1 MRNRLF
7 WIQSAV
13 ILAVVVFSGICAL
26 SQENVKFVDDSA
38 FAERMR
44 PRAVFLHED
53 HNQKAGI
60 EECNKCHHMYN
71 GGKLVEDE
79 SSEDK
84 QCSACHLGKK
94 GESLLDLA
102 TLYHR
107 QCKGCHVENKKG
119 PIMCNECHV
128 RK

>member
-1 MRNRLF
+1 MRKQLL
-7 WIQSAV
+7 WIQLAV
-13 ILAVVVFSGICAL
+13 MLAVVVFSGVCAL
-26 SQENVKFVDDSA
+26 SQENVKAVDDSA

-44 PRAVFLHED
+44 PKAVFFHED

-60 EECNKCHHMYN
+60 EECNKCHHVYN
-71 GGKLVEDE
+71 GTKLVEDE

-84 QCSACHLGKK
+84 ECSACHLSRK
-94 GESLLDLA
+94 GESLLNLA
-102 TLYHR
+102 DLYHR